1 MFLDNLFIFKKNII
15 EISDSNK
22 ILDYKKSIYN
32 KAKLKK
38 DFQDLKFLEKFINK
52 VTDDF
57 SYTIDNF
64 ILFKD
69 VNSYNLLY
77 DNITKEFNYRISEKE
92 PLNNLFLLNTKYPLI
107 KTNLTIDKEILISL
121 DIKTEMAII
130 YGMICNSEPFYLM
143 NINNFK
149 NNIIEFLA
157 LLYLHM
163 GINELYDFKPNTI
176 LNLLDNKEV
185 EYFSKLAI
193 VILNA
198 YINFFNKFLPEIINN
213 IKNN

>member
-22 ILDYKKSIYN
+22 ILNYKKSIYN

-38 DFQDLKFLEKFINK
+38 DFQDLKFLEKFIDK
-52 VTDDF
+52 VTNDF

-64 ILFKD
+64 ISFKD
-69 VNSYNLLY
+69 INSYNTLY
-77 DNITKEFNYRISEKE
+77 DDITKEFNYRISEKE

>member
-38 DFQDLKFLEKFINK
+38 DFQDLKFLEKFISK

-77 DNITKEFNYRISEKE
+77 DDITKEFNYRISEKE
-92 PLNNLFLLNTKYPLI
+92 PLNNLFLLNAKYPLI
-107 KTNLTIDKEILISL
+107 KTNLTIDKKILISL
-121 DIKTEMAII
+121 DIKTEIAII

>member
-15 EISDSNK
+15 EISDFNK

-77 DNITKEFNYRISEKE
+77 DDITKEFNYRISEKE

-176 LNLLDNKEV
+176 LNLLDNKEI

>member
-38 DFQDLKFLEKFINK
+38 DFQDLKFLEKFIDK
-52 VTDDF
+52 VTNDF

-64 ILFKD
+64 ISFKD
-69 VNSYNLLY
+69 INSYNLLY
-77 DNITKEFNYRISEKE
+77 DDITKEFNYRISEKE

>member
-15 EISDSNK
+15 EISDFNK

-77 DNITKEFNYRISEKE
+77 DDITKEFNYRISEKE

>member
-38 DFQDLKFLEKFINK
+38 NFQDLKFLEKFIDK
-52 VTDDF
+52 VTNDF

-64 ILFKD
+64 ISFKD
-69 VNSYNLLY
+69 INSYNTLY
-77 DNITKEFNYRISEKE
+77 DDITKEFNYRISEKE

>member
-22 ILDYKKSIYN
+22 ILNYKKSIYN

-38 DFQDLKFLEKFINK
+38 DFQDLKFLEKFIDK
-52 VTDDF
+52 VTNDF

-77 DNITKEFNYRISEKE
+77 DDITKEFNYRISEKE

-163 GINELYDFKPNTI
+163 GINELYDFKSNTI

>member
-77 DNITKEFNYRISEKE
+77 DDITKEFNYRISEKE

>member
-77 DNITKEFNYRISEKE
+77 DDITKEFNYRISEKE

-185 EYFSKLAI
+185 KYFSKLAI